1 MDSHDAHATHRD
13 SPVVAT
19 IVALLLV
26 AAFAYGFAL
35 LNGGEITS
43 TVYLVAVLIGGWSLF
58 AIWVLDRRD

>member
-1 MDSHDAHATHRD
+1 MDTHDAHEVHRE
-13 SPVVAT
+13 SPVIAT

-26 AAFAYGFAL
+26 AAFSYGFAL

-43 TVYLVAVLIGGWSLF
+43 FIYVIAALITGWSLY